1 MIAAGCARFCV
12 RHSDNYPGDPRAFFV
27 DIRIEAKILSDR
39 SVSYKYVELAT
50 VLESAAM
57 SRAGEIMKLAEVTTD
72 KRRIR
77 GEESRKLILKS
88 AIDNIAISGLGSLT
102 LDRVADKLG
111 VSRGLVVFHFK
122 SKNNLI
128 MEVLEYLSKQYSG
141 GWNAIVSE
149 ETPGSME
156 KLLRLVDYDIR
167 FACENPKYVSAWHA
181 FWGESRGK
189 QMFHQLVLP
198 RDQAYAADMGQLLE
212 EISAQEGYHELDI
225 PTVTRGLVSMMFGA
239 WVLVHLNPGPDDYAT
254 SMKAVRLYLGRIF
267 PDTELAEL

>member
-1 MIAAGCARFCV
+1 
-12 RHSDNYPGDPRAFFV
+12 
-27 DIRIEAKILSDR
+27 
-39 SVSYKYVELAT
+39 